1 MNEWLPKWLKPHKY
15 SVSEGRPNVFLTIHR
30 ISKSLWRSRYHGR
43 TMTFQTALRLAA
55 HPDTLGSSPII
66 SAPFSFLFPFLL
78 PLPSRET
85 VVQYPLSVGCWM
97 MMIVSGFFLFSFCCL
112 VAGFNWQELGKKRLG
127 NLPAVFASGI
137 ERQVSPGH
145 FWHACSAWSLKAH
158 DLFFFFH
165 QWAQAPAWDWEV
177 RKLLQ
182 YISLWRCLQY
192 CRSESLT
199 FVFEKICN
207 NEVMNYLSMMVC
219 PQPRPTLLG
228 RLAGTHSSAHIELCM
243 CIMKCCL
250 VWTGWRYRCVL

>member
-137 ERQVSPGH
+137 ERQVYPGH

-158 DLFFFFH
+158 DLFFFSPVGTGTSMGLGSEK
-165 QWAQAPAWDWEV
+165 APAIYLFV
-177 RKLLQ
+177 KMSAVLQ
-182 YISLWRCLQY
+182 EWKPNFCLWKDLQQWGD
-192 CRSESLT
+192 E
-199 FVFEKICN
+199 
-207 NEVMNYLSMMVC
+207 LS
-219 PQPRPTLLG
+219 
-228 RLAGTHSSAHIELCM
+228 
-243 CIMKCCL
+243 
-250 VWTGWRYRCVL
+250 